1 MTFPSDGRSRGER
14 AGRVDTSRRSAY
26 QDESRRAAREREL
39 SRRSG
44 KNSNAAVE
52 GVTYRPDPQAQGGAR
67 KRRVN
72 LVTAIALVIAGVLI
86 IRLGWVQVVWG
97 PELSLNASEQR
108 TRVYVDPA
116 RRGTITDREGNQMA
130 YTMQARSLTVSPNI
144 MREELKT
151 GTDLALRLAADET
164 DPENVASYVT
174 IEEGN
179 EYVFASAEQREQI
192 LADKVEERI
201 NDMSERIPEIIKEND
216 QDVERILSKEILE
229 KLNADS
235 QYEVLVRNVDPD
247 VASEITDEMPS
258 VAADHQDIRQYPNG
272 AIGENIIG
280 RISMDGEGQFGF
292 EASNDAVLAGNNGRS
307 TQDMSILGQAIPGTL
322 RDQIPAID
330 GASVELTVDLDLQT
344 YVQQAVQQAKETSGA
359 ENATAVVLDAKTAE
373 VLAMANSDTINPN
386 EDTGKQISQG
396 KSFDNPAVTH
406 PFEPGSVAKIITA
419 AGVIQEGL
427 STPDEVL
434 QVPGSIEMAGVTVRD
449 AWEHGVVPYTT
460 AGVFGKSSNVGTLML
475 AERLGEDKFAE
486 YLERFGIGQPTGI
499 ELPSES
505 QGLLPA
511 REQWSGGTF
520 ANLPIGQGMSI
531 TALQM
536 AGIYQALANGGERI
550 EPRIIKSMTDSDGT
564 VLEQPEPDRV
574 QVVSPEAAKTTVDMF
589 RSVTQV
595 DPTGVQQGTAP
606 DASIEGY
613 QISGKTGTA
622 QKVDPETGA
631 YSNSQYWITF
641 AGIAPADDP
650 RFVVAVML
658 DEPERGVHGGGGQ
671 TAAPLFKDIAT
682 WLLNRDNI
690 PLSAA
695 TDPIMLEAQ

>member
-1 MTFPSDGRSRGER
+1 M
-14 AGRVDTSRRSAY
+14 
-26 QDESRRAAREREL
+26 
-39 SRRSG
+39 
-44 KNSNAAVE
+44 
-52 GVTYRPDPQAQGGAR
+52 TYRPQSSSNGGAH

-72 LVTAIALVIAGVLI
+72 MVTAIALVLAGVLI

-116 RRGTITDREGNQMA
+116 RRGTIMDREGNQLA

-144 MREELKT
+144 MREELRT

-179 EYVFASAEQREQI
+179 EYVFASAEQRETI
-192 LADKVEERI
+192 LSDKVEERI
-201 NDMSERIPEIIKEND
+201 QNIADRIPEIIKSHD
-216 QDVERILSKEILE
+216 QDVTGISSEEILD

-292 EASNDAVLAGNNGRS
+292 EASNDSLLAGNNGRS

-330 GASVELTVDLDLQT
+330 GANVELTIDLDLQT
-344 YVQQAVQQAKETSGA
+344 YVQQALEQAKANSGA
-359 ENATAVVLDAKTAE
+359 ENASAVVLDAKTAE
-373 VLAMANSDTINPN
+373 VLAMANTDTINPN
-386 EDTGKQISQG
+386 EDTGKQIEQG
-396 KSFDNPAVTH
+396 KSFDNPSVTH
-406 PFEPGSVAKIITA
+406 PFEPGSVAKVITA

-434 QVPGSIEMAGVTVRD
+434 QVPGSIEMAGVSVRD

-486 YLERFGIGQPTGI
+486 YLERFGVGQSTGI

-531 TALQM
+531 TTLQM
-536 AGIYQALANGGERI
+536 AGIYQALANDGERI
-550 EPRIIKSMTDSDGT
+550 EPRIIKSVTDSDGT
-564 VLEQPEPDRV
+564 VLEQPEPDTV
-574 QVVSPEAAKTTVDMF
+574 QVVSAEAARTTVDMF

-606 DASIEGY
+606 DAAIEGY

-622 QKVDPETGA
+622 QKVDPNTGA

-650 RFVVAVML
+650 RFVVAIML

-690 PLSAA
+690 PLSAE
-695 TDPIMLEAQ
+695 TEPIVLQAQ

>member
-1 MTFPSDGRSRGER
+1 M
-14 AGRVDTSRRSAY
+14 
-26 QDESRRAAREREL
+26 
-39 SRRSG
+39 
-44 KNSNAAVE
+44 
-52 GVTYRPDPQAQGGAR
+52 TYRPQATSNGGAS
-67 KRRVN
+67 KRRIN
-72 LVTAIALVIAGVLI
+72 IVTAIALVLAGVLI

-97 PELSLNASEQR
+97 PELALNASEQR
-108 TRVYVDPA
+108 TRVFTDPA
-116 RRGTITDREGNQMA
+116 RRGSIVDREGNQMA

-144 MREELKT
+144 MREELSYA
-151 GTDLALRLAADET
+151 TDLSLRLAAEET
-164 DPENVASYVT
+164 DPAEVASYVT

-179 EYVFASAEQREQI
+179 AYVAASTEQRAT
-192 LADKVEERI
+192 LLSDKVEDRLQRMA
-201 NDMSERIPEIIKEND
+201 DRIPEIIKSHE
-216 QDVERILSKEILE
+216 QDITGISSDEILE
-229 KLNADS
+229 KFKSDS
-235 QYEVLVRNVDPD
+235 QYQVLVRNVDPD
-247 VASEITDEMPS
+247 IASEITDEMPS
-258 VAADHQDIRQYPNG
+258 IAADHQDIRQYPNG

-292 EASNDAVLAGNNGRS
+292 EASNDSLLAGNNGRS
-307 TQDMSILGQAIPGTL
+307 TRDLSNRGQAIPGTL

-330 GASVELTVDLDLQT
+330 GANVELTVDLDLQT
-344 YVQQAVQQAKETSGA
+344 YVQQALEQAKANSGA
-359 ENATAVVLDAKTAE
+359 ESASAVVLDAKTAE
-373 VLAMANSDTINPN
+373 VLAMANTDTINPN
-386 EDTGKQISQG
+386 EDTGKQIEQG
-396 KSFDNPAVTH
+396 KSFDNPSVTH
-406 PFEPGSVAKIITA
+406 PYEPGSVAKIITA

-427 STPDEVL
+427 TTPDEVL
-434 QVPGSIEMAGVTVRD
+434 QVPGSIEMAGVSVSD
-449 AWEHGVVPYTT
+449 AWAHGVVPYTT

-486 YLERFGIGQPTGI
+486 YLDLFGVGQSTGI

-531 TALQM
+531 TTLQM
-536 AGIYQALANGGERI
+536 AGIYQALANDGERI
-550 EPRIIKSMTDSDGT
+550 EPRIVKSVTDSDGT
-564 VLEQPEPDRV
+564 VLEQPKPDSV
-574 QVVSPEAAKTTVDMF
+574 KVVSPEAARKTVDMF

-606 DASIEGY
+606 DAAIEGY

-622 QKVDPETGA
+622 QKVDPNTGA

-650 RFVVAVML
+650 RFVVAIML

-695 TDPIMLEAQ
+695 TEPILLQAQ